1 MNKRLLSK
9 RERYGIFGLL
19 LLVVLYVCLKEII
32 SSSSNIPEYKIE
44 FLEEDSLQRDTVQ
57 TEVFNQSTEENII
70 PSNSNALTPFYP
82 DSLSASDWM
91 KLDFSRKQADVIV
104 NFRNSS
110 GGFKKAEDLKKVY
123 VISDEKFE
131 ELLPYML
138 FSNQKPRI
146 AVFDLNT
153 ASAEQLKEIK
163 GVGEVLSK
171 RIVKYRES
179 IGGFDS
185 YMDLEKVYGLDSDV
199 IQEIKSSTTL
209 SPKEIA
215 TVNIND
221 ASKNQLLDLPHIDF
235 EIVSLILKERDQT
248 RIKNLNFIPSDLLS
262 DKEKDELNKYLEF
275 N

>member
-1 MNKRLLSK
+1 MNKRPLSK

-32 SSSSNIPEYKIE
+32 SSSSNIPEYKTE
-44 FLEEDSLQRDTVQ
+44 FVEEDSLQRDTVQ

-138 FSNQKPRI
+138 FNNQKPRI